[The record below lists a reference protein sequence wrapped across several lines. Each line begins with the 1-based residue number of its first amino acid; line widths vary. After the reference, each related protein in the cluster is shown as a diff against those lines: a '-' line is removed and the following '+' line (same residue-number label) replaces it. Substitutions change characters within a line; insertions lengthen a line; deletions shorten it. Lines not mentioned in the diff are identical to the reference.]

1 MGRHDSASKDRLG
14 SQASGELKTPTAEQ
28 PVAAAARSMSIGS
41 QDDKC
46 SMVSSMIVADNFDE
60 DAAIF
65 QRMII
70 KVPYKAKDAIR
81 SIEKNFEQ
89 INIAGLGLESVA
101 QLNTKE
107 LSEEEKKNRKLDY
120 LGGFEL
126 IDREMRMYVIEG
138 LGG

>member
-1 MGRHDSASKDRLG
+1 
-14 SQASGELKTPTAEQ
+14 
-28 PVAAAARSMSIGS
+28 
-41 QDDKC
+41 
-46 SMVSSMIVADNFDE
+46 MIVADNFDE

-101 QLNTKE
+101 
-107 LSEEEKKNRKLDY
+107 
-120 LGGFEL
+120 
-126 IDREMRMYVIEG
+126 
-138 LGG
+138 